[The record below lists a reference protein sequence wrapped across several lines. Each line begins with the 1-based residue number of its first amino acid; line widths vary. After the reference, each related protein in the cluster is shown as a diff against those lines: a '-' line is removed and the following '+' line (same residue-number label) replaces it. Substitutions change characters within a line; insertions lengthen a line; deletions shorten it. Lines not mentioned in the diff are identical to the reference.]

1 MGFTEQQIDS
11 VFKTSKATW
20 RYEGI
25 RDGINRTFNIKV
37 YDDLT
42 KTLLHTILK
51 QPSLETGKQAAADWL
66 VKNRGGLTDVLSDD
80 QARDAKVS
88 EMQAQLDAT
97 NERLNAVLAASQPA
111 TENAEGSPKPR
122 RGKRAAEPDPVRTSD
137 E

>member
-42 KTLLHTILK
+42 KTILHTIYK
-51 QPSLETGKQAAADWL
+51 QPSIETAKQAAAEWL
-66 VKNRGGLTDVLSDD
+66 VKNKGGLTDVLSDD
-80 QARDAKVS
+80 QARDAKVN

-97 NERLNAVLAASQPA
+97 NERLAAIVAATQPA
-111 TENAEGSPKPR
+111 TENAEEAPAPR
-122 RGKRAAEPDPVRTSD
+122 RGKRAAQPDPVRTSD